1 MGSILNTHGLGTIP
15 DNTTEGPKAFL
26 KRDDAHVRAA
36 LRDAGLE
43 NHLPQRLGIAISSPT
58 FSQTTDSWNKNLSE
72 YPEYCHWEKYI
83 TGITCHFF
91 LKTNKW
97 KHFKENSWDCRVTG
111 QLLCRVTFGLGM
123 SEKQMFIISGYRGVR
138 VHLFPELNP
147 DHHRK
152 ERLIL

>member
-15 DNTTEGPKAFL
+15 DNTTGGPEALL
-26 KRDDAHVRAA
+26 KRDDAPVGRSERRRSGEPPPNTGLVSLLLLQHPAKLLILETNTCLNIQNTVTEKNTPRESHV
-36 LRDAGLE
+36 
-43 NHLPQRLGIAISSPT
+43 IF
-58 FSQTTDSWNKNLSE
+58 FSKTD
-72 YPEYCHWEKYI
+72 
-83 TGITCHFF
+83 
-91 LKTNKW
+91 KW
-97 KHFKENSWDCRVTG
+97 KHFKENSWDCWVTG

-123 SEKQMFIISGYRGVR
+123 SEKQMFISGYRGVR